1 MNRVEA
7 KAIQSLFEKA
17 KANDDV
23 FFKKSLFHS
32 VFLDTENVEELNS
45 FHPKS
50 VKLINLDDD
59 YLCDIRADTFIIM
72 TGFTETKNERD
83 CVVVQGNHKG
93 HLSFTAFYV

>member
-7 KAIQSLFEKA
+7 KAIQSLYEKA
-17 KANDDV
+17 KENDDV

-32 VFLDTENVEELNS
+32 VFLDTENVEELDT

-72 TGFTETKNERD
+72 TGFTEIQSERD
-83 CVVVQGNHKG
+83 CVVVQANHKG

>member
-1 MNRVEA
+1 MNSVEA
-7 KAIQSLFEKA
+7 KAIQSLYEKA
-17 KANDDV
+17 KESDDV

-32 VFLDTENVEELNS
+32 VFFDTENIEELNS
-45 FHPKS
+45 FHPKC

-93 HLSFTAFYV
+93 QLSFTAFYV

>member
-1 MNRVEA
+1 MNKIEA
-7 KAIQSLFEKA
+7 KALQELYKKA

-23 FFKKSLFHS
+23 FFRKSLYEA
-32 VFLDTENVEELNS
+32 VYADPENVEELSS

-83 CVVVQGNHKG
+83 CVVVQANHKG

>member
-7 KAIQSLFEKA
+7 KAIQSLYEKA
-17 KANDDV
+17 KENDDV
-23 FFKKSLFHS
+23 FFRKSLYEA
-32 VFLDTENVEELNS
+32 VYADTENVEELNS

-83 CVVVQGNHKG
+83 CVIVQANHKG

>member
-7 KAIQSLFEKA
+7 KAIQSLYEKA
-17 KANDDV
+17 KENDDV
-23 FFKKSLFHS
+23 FFQKSLFHS
-32 VFLDTENVEELNS
+32 VFFDTENVEELNS

-72 TGFTETKNERD
+72 TGFTEMKNERN

-93 HLSFTAFYV
+93 QLSFTAFYV